1 MSGAGTMTDAALV
14 KLLSERFY
22 ENFAD
27 EAARAV
33 LGADAV
39 DRLYAVTVD
48 PHPKLPKSVRHK
60 VLFRGAYVLE
70 RIYFTVPERFMP
82 HAGEFCRR
90 DFPACADASVRRHF
104 GKIMADLLGRYAPE
118 PGDLER
124 IAETA
129 AGWVVSPEAKVAVK
143 VWAVEVLKR
152 CRERVGWV
160 AELWDDI
167 VETVALDAT
176 PGIESRMRKSWKTRS

>member
-1 MSGAGTMTDAALV
+1 MTDADLV

-48 PHPKLPKSVRHK
+48 PHPELPKSVRHK

-70 RIYFTVPERFMP
+70 RIYFTVPECFMP

-104 GKIMADLLGRYAPE
+104 GKIMADLLGRYEPE
-118 PGDLER
+118 PETLDR
-124 IAETA
+124 IAEA
-129 AGWVVSPEAKVAVK
+129 AAE
-143 VWAVEVLKR
+143 WAVR
-152 CRERVGWV
+152 CRGRVGWV
-160 AELWDDI
+160 DESWDDI
-167 VETVALDAT
+167 VGAMAVDPT
-176 PGIESRMRKSWKTRS
+176 PGIECRMRKSWRKV